1 MQAAL
6 KNRGSYV
13 HHQFIRLDY
22 SVGNMVKRNRIISNL
37 VLIIA
42 LAFIFIWRLSIIDG
56 SLWIDEHHLVASV
69 MTADSFFSLFN
80 TNENANLHH
89 GYAALIYFI
98 LTFFEFSEVLVR
110 IPSFIASIV
119 SFAIFYHILG
129 LFSKNRAHNLFLSLL
144 FSSLLLNQHFS
155 TEARGYALS
164 LMFVL
169 LSFYFTAIALRAINS
184 SAHLLKIAG
193 LSLAGSASLGLS
205 VLSHNSAA
213 WFYAASLFAMAVI
226 LLLRLV
232 NDKRVSVKSAK
243 LLYLIALQLIVV
255 ILIAGKSML
264 LTIETLKT
272 WSSQDYLFDEI
283 SIGFFNRLGNELFSL
298 PNIPYVGLSLLL
310 ICGLLLFFSILRL
323 FKDNRL
329 LTSVQNSYFLF
340 LTAFLYLVPATY
352 LYITKPF
359 FLFTR
364 FFYVFTPF
372 IFLIPI
378 YVYNKISP
386 YKTIKL
392 FYIVLIPVVIYGLI
406 VFPLYPKCP
415 YKEVFNYLDAKR
427 KNPNITINVFV
438 KERFK
443 DTTKRQNIVY
453 RKYLANKNIRL
464 VSVSNLRGVCS
475 KVNRTEYCVAIH
487 EVVFADHRVEIN
499 PFAEVS
505 GFEETLFYP
514 FRRERTDGLKTFHS
528 NHWLSS
534 NDIVILYSDIG
545 T

>member
-1 MQAAL
+1 
-6 KNRGSYV
+6 
-13 HHQFIRLDY
+13 
-22 SVGNMVKRNRIISNL
+22 MVKHNSIISNL
-37 VLIIA
+37 LLIVA
-42 LAFIFIWRLSIIDG
+42 LAVVFIWRLNIING

-69 MTADSFFSLFN
+69 MKADSLFSLFD

-89 GYAALIYFI
+89 GYAAIIYF
-98 LTFFEFSEVLVR
+98 LLSFCEFSEALVR

-119 SFAIFYHILG
+119 SFAIFYYILG
-129 LFSKNRAHNLFLSLL
+129 LFSRDRTHNLFLSLL

-169 LSFYFTAIALRAINS
+169 LSFYFTAITLRAINS
-184 SAHLLKIAG
+184 SDHLLKIAG

-226 LLLRLV
+226 LLLRLIT
-232 NDKRVSVKSAK
+232 DKRISAKSAK
-243 LLYLIALQLIVV
+243 LLCLIALQIIVV

-283 SIGFFNRLGNELFSL
+283 SIGFLNRLGNELFSI
-298 PNIPYVGLSLLL
+298 PNIPYLGLSLLL
-310 ICGLLLFFSILRL
+310 GCGLLLLISIAHL
-323 FKDNRL
+323 FKTNRFIA
-329 LTSVQNSYFLF
+329 NIEDSYFLF
-340 LTAFLYLVPATY
+340 LTAVLYLVPAIY

-372 IFLIPI
+372 IFLIPV
-378 YVYNKISP
+378 YVYNRIYPYRSIKIFCMALVP
-386 YKTIKL
+386 I
-392 FYIVLIPVVIYGLI
+392 VIYGLI

-415 YKEVFNYLDAKR
+415 YNELFNYLDAKR

-453 RKYLANKNIRL
+453 QKYLANKNIRL

-475 KVNRTEYCVAIH
+475 IVNRNEYCAVIH

-499 PFAEVS
+499 PLAEVS
-505 GFEETLFYP
+505 GFKETLFYP
-514 FRRERTDGLKTFHS
+514 FRRERADGLKTFSS

-534 NDIVILYSDIG
+534 NDIVLLYSDIG
-545 T
+545 NIAATGN

>member
-1 MQAAL
+1 M
-6 KNRGSYV
+6 
-13 HHQFIRLDY
+13 DY
-22 SVGNMVKRNRIISNL
+22 SIKNVACCNRIIPL
-37 VLIIA
+37 LLLCLA
-42 LAFIFIWRLSIIDG
+42 LALVFLWRLNIITG
-56 SLWIDEHHLVASV
+56 SLWIDEQHLVASV
-69 MTADSFFSLFN
+69 MTTDSLFSLFD

-89 GYAALIYFI
+89 GYAAIIYF
-98 LTFFEFSEVLVR
+98 LLNFFEFSEALVR
-110 IPSFIASIV
+110 VPSFIASIV
-119 SFAIFYHILG
+119 SFAIFYYVLG
-129 LFSKNRAHNLFLSLL
+129 LFSKDRTHNIFLSLL

-155 TEARGYALS
+155 TEARRYALS

-169 LSFYFTAIALRAINS
+169 FSFYFTAIALRFING
-184 SAHLLKIAG
+184 SANLLKTAG
-193 LSLAGSASLGLS
+193 ASLAGSASLGFS

-213 WFYAASLFAMAVI
+213 WVYAASLFAITVI
-226 LLLRLV
+226 LLLLLL
-232 NDKRVSVKSAK
+232 NDKKVSAKSAK

-283 SIGFFNRLGNELFSL
+283 SIGFLNRLGNEIFSI
-298 PNIPYVGLSLLL
+298 PNIQYVGLSLLL
-310 ICGLLLFFSILRL
+310 ICGLLLLISITHL
-323 FKDNRL
+323 FKTNRFIA
-329 LTSVQNSYFLF
+329 NIEDSYFLF

-378 YVYNKISP
+378 YVYKKISP
-386 YKTIKL
+386 YKAIKL
-392 FYIVLIPVVIYGLI
+392 FYIILTPIVIYGLI

-415 YKEVFNYLDAKR
+415 YNELFSYLDAIR

-453 RKYLANKNIRL
+453 EKYLAEKNIRL
-464 VSVSNLRGVCS
+464 LNISNLRGACS
-475 KVNRTEYCVAIH
+475 KVNRNEYCVVIQ
-487 EVVFADHRVEIN
+487 EVVFADHQVEIN
-499 PFAEVS
+499 PFAKNS
-505 GFEETLFYP
+505 GFKETLFYP
-514 FRRERTDGLKTFHS
+514 FRRQRTDGLKTFYS

-534 NDIVILYSDIG
+534 NDIVILYSDVG
-545 T
+545 GMAKSSQ

>member
-1 MQAAL
+1 M
-6 KNRGSYV
+6 K
-13 HHQFIRLDY
+13 HQEQQPFRFMLMDY
-22 SVGNMVKRNRIISNL
+22 SIKNVAWRNRIIPILLLSLTLAL
-37 VLIIA
+37 VFL
-42 LAFIFIWRLSIIDG
+42 WRLNIITE
-56 SLWIDEHHLVASV
+56 SLWIDEHHLVASA
-69 MTADSFFSLFN
+69 MTTDSFLSLFD

-89 GYAALIYFI
+89 GYAAIIYF
-98 LTFFEFSEVLVR
+98 LLSFFEFSESLVR

-119 SFAIFYHILG
+119 SFVIFYYIVG
-129 LFSKNRAHNLFLSLL
+129 LFSKNRTHNLILSLL

-169 LSFYFTAIALRAINS
+169 LSFYFTAITLRAVTS
-184 SAHLLKIAG
+184 SATFSKIAG

-213 WFYAASLFAMAVI
+213 WVYAASLFAIVVI
-226 LLLRLV
+226 LAFRLID
-232 NDKRVSVKSAK
+232 NKRVSVQSVR
-243 LLYLIALQLIVV
+243 LLYLIALQFIVV

-264 LTIETLKT
+264 LTIKTLKT

-283 SIGFFNRLGNELFSL
+283 SVGFFNRLGNELFSI
-298 PNIPYVGLSLLL
+298 PNLPYVGLSLLL
-310 ICGLLLFFSILRL
+310 IYGLLLFFSILRL

-329 LTSVQNSYFLF
+329 LTNIQNSYFLF

-372 IFLIPI
+372 IFLVPI
-378 YVYNKISP
+378 YVYNNIYP
-386 YKTIKL
+386 YKTIKV
-392 FYIVLIPVVIYGLI
+392 FYGALIPIVIYGLI

-415 YKEVFNYLDAKR
+415 YKELFDYLDAIR
-427 KNPNITINVFV
+427 RNPNITINVFV

-453 RKYLANKNIRL
+453 EKYLAKRNIRL
-464 VSVSNLRGVCS
+464 INIPNLRGACS
-475 KVNRTEYCVAIH
+475 RVNKNEYCVVIQ
-487 EVVFADHRVEIN
+487 EVVFADNRVEIN
-499 PFAEVS
+499 PFARRS
-505 GFEETLFYP
+505 GFRETLFYP
-514 FRRERTDGLKTFHS
+514 IRQKRIDGLKTFHS

-534 NDIVILYSDIG
+534 NDIVILYSNIQS
-545 T
+545 

>member
-1 MQAAL
+1 
-6 KNRGSYV
+6 
-13 HHQFIRLDY
+13 
-22 SVGNMVKRNRIISNL
+22 MVKHNSIISNL
-37 VLIIA
+37 LLIVA
-42 LAFIFIWRLSIIDG
+42 LAVVFIWRLNIING

-69 MTADSFFSLFN
+69 MKADSLFSLFD

-89 GYAALIYFI
+89 GYAAIIYF
-98 LTFFEFSEVLVR
+98 LLSFCEFSEALVR

-119 SFAIFYHILG
+119 SFAIFYYILG
-129 LFSKNRAHNLFLSLL
+129 LFSKDRAHNLFLSLL

-193 LSLAGSASLGLS
+193 LSLAGSVSLGLS

-213 WFYAASLFAMAVI
+213 WFYAASLFAIAVI
-226 LLLRLV
+226 LLLRLID
-232 NDKRVSVKSAK
+232 DKRILAKSVK
-243 LLYLIALQLIVV
+243 LLYLIALQFIVV

-283 SIGFFNRLGNELFSL
+283 SIGFLNRLGNELFSI

-323 FKDNRL
+323 FKDNPL
-329 LTSVQNSYFLF
+329 LTNVQDSYFLF

-372 IFLIPI
+372 IFLIPV
-378 YVYNKISP
+378 YVYKQIFP

-392 FYIVLIPVVIYGLI
+392 FYMVLIPIAIYGLV

-415 YKEVFNYLDAKR
+415 YNELFNYLATIR
-427 KNPNITINVFV
+427 RNPNITINVFV

-453 RKYLANKNIRL
+453 EKYLADKNIGL

-475 KVNRTEYCVAIH
+475 RVDRNEYCVVIH

-499 PFAEVS
+499 PFAKHS
-505 GFEETLFYP
+505 GFKETLFYP
-514 FRRERTDGLKTFHS
+514 LRPNRPDGLKTFYS
-528 NHWLSS
+528 NHWLSA
-534 NDIVILYSDIG
+534 NDIVILYSNIQS
-545 T
+545 